1 MTLNMFWFEVARLI
15 NIDSFLQKD
24 FFSFFT
30 GSSSISWNYIYLFWK
45 CYFMNNF
52 LYLNIVFIFIVY

>member
-45 CYFMNNF
+45 SSFMNNF